1 MIILLARN
9 YFYNTFAFSSKVGY
23 NFNER
28 FNIIKSL

>member
-1 MIILLARN
+1 MIILLIKN
-9 YFYNTFAFSSKVGY
+9 YFYKTFAFHPKVGY